1 MEFVILAFEALKERK
16 VRSILTILMVLIGA
30 ALLVSING
38 LSNGTNKYVNDEF
51 HKFGTNMIV
60 VTKRGA
66 DFDIKDWLV
75 DDIKQIDGVVD
86 VIPFIQTYATV
97 YYQGETRTVFVTG
110 IDQSKL
116 NLIYPELKIQEG
128 DIAPETDMSGIL
140 IGNQIASSFDNP
152 VDVGQSMQIIYR
164 YTDEQGNQEI
174 KKKSFIVRGILEYY
188 GSFVVPIDQVVF
200 MPLKAAD
207 SFFNRKGK
215 YDGLYVITANDDLN
229 EEISQYIKDHW
240 DVDTL
245 TPQSIKKTVD
255 NILNTL
261 SFFMSSISF
270 VSLLVASIGIITTLY
285 TSMLER
291 IREIGLLKAIGYKN
305 HHILRMFL
313 YEAALIGLIGGTIG
327 IGGGVVLAK
336 LMKMVFFAKMPF
348 LEPFFS
354 VINMIEVWLL
364 SVVLSII
371 SGLYPS
377 WRASRLDPIV
387 ALKYE

>member
-38 LSNGTNKYVNDEF
+38 LSNGTNKYVNGEF

-75 DDIKQIDGVVD
+75 DDIKKIDGVVD
-86 VIPFIQTYATV
+86 VVPFIQTYATI

-116 NLIYPELKIQEG
+116 TLIYPELKMQKG

-140 IGNQIASSFDNP
+140 IGNQIANSFSNP
-152 VDVGQSMQIIYR
+152 VDVGQSMQMIYQ
-164 YTDEQGNQEI
+164 YTDEQGNQEV
-174 KKKSFIVRGILEYY
+174 KKKSFVIRGILEYY

-200 MPLKAAD
+200 MPLKSAD

-229 EEISQYIKDHW
+229 DEIADYIKNNW

-245 TPQSIKKTVD
+245 TPQSIKRTVD

-313 YEAALIGLIGGTIG
+313 YEAALIGLIGGTFG
-327 IGGGVVLAK
+327 IGGGVILAK
-336 LMKMVFFAKMPF
+336 IMKIVFFAEMPF

-354 VINMIEVWLL
+354 VVNMVEVWFL
-364 SVVLSII
+364 SLVLSII

-377 WRASRLDPIV
+377 WRASKLDPIV